1 MLQNGD
7 PKEKQGAL
15 AALRNLSL
23 PSKKFFLL
31 FYVLSHIFN
40 KTSKKKKKKDENKI
54 KVGDSG
60 ILEVHSSFFFCL
72 SFLFITLLLG
82 YFHNSRWRSISFQIF
97 SNYDHKNFNN
107 RKWFDFIF
115 LLKRKK

>member
-40 KTSKKKKKKDENKI
+40 KTSKKKKKK
-54 KVGDSG
+54 
-60 ILEVHSSFFFCL
+60 
-72 SFLFITLLLG
+72 
-82 YFHNSRWRSISFQIF
+82 R
-97 SNYDHKNFNN
+97 
-107 RKWFDFIF
+107 
-115 LLKRKK
+115 